1 MKTFNKNNI
10 GRRSLLLVI
19 VAWLGI
25 AYSFAQDMIQGVV
38 VDEAG
43 EPLVGVTVKPK
54 MGKGGTITDLDGVF
68 MLPKMKNKVFVF
80 SFIGYKT
87 MEVRLTTQ
95 KGQCVVMLPDNKTL
109 NEVVVVGYGNMKRS
123 DITGAITS
131 VNEQRIRNFKTG
143 SVVETLGGQM
153 AGVQVTAS
161 DGTPGAGFDIKIRG
175 VGTVNGDS
183 SPLYIVDG
191 FEVSNIDYLA
201 NSDIASID
209 VLKDA
214 SASAIYG
221 ARAANG
227 VVLVK
232 TKSGQQGRP
241 VVAYNG
247 AFSLRN
253 ITKHLDLLTPR
264 EFVDLQ
270 MEINPLKYAGTY
282 FKEGKDASGTPY
294 RYQSIADYDNVAG
307 IDWQKEAFKPTW
319 SQSHDLSISGGS
331 KETQYALSFSHFD
344 EDGIFT
350 NSSFEKNTGKMR
362 FKQQLTKGIGI
373 DATINYANT
382 VKKGIGT
389 AGTGGTLNV
398 LANLLRARPTGGL
411 SVTDEELR
419 NSVFDPLLL
428 KENDSYS

>member
-25 AYSFAQDMIQGVV
+25 ACSFAQDMIQGVV

-68 MLPKMKNKVFVF
+68 MLPKMKNKVYVF

-95 KGQCVVMLPDNKTL
+95 KGQRVVMLPDNKTL

-294 RYQSIADYDNVAG
+294 RYQSIADYDNIAG

-362 FKQQLTKGIGI
+362 FKQQLTKGIGM

-398 LANLLRARPTGGL
+398 LANL
-411 SVTDEELR
+411 
-419 NSVFDPLLL
+419 
-428 KENDSYS
+428 